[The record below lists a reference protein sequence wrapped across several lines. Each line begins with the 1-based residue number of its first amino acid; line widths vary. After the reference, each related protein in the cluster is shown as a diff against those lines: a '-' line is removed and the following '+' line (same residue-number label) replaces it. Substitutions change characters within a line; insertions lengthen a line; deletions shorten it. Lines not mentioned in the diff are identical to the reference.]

1 MTETVKLTYQGKTY
15 EFPVQEGTCG
25 EKAIDISTL
34 RNTTGLITFDPGFMS
49 TGSCRSKITYL
60 DGEKGVLLYRGY
72 PIEQIAEK
80 SSFIET
86 SYLLIYGEL
95 PTSEQLDDFQYHL
108 VHHSMVHES
117 IKNLYDGFPNN
128 PHPMAVCSSVVG
140 SLATFYQ
147 NELDVRND
155 REVEI
160 AIHRLMAKL
169 PTIAAYSYKKSNGQ
183 PFQYPDN
190 TLSYSQN
197 FLKMM
202 FSLPCEPYEVDEDA
216 AKVLDVLLI
225 LHADHEQNCSTS
237 TVRLVGSSMC
247 NLFASVSSAIYALW
261 GPLHGGA
268 NQAVIE
274 MLQNIHDD
282 GGDVN
287 KYVQK
292 AKDPND
298 PFRLMGFGHRVY
310 KNFDPRSRII
320 KKLAHKIFDR
330 EASHEPLLEIAL
342 KLEEIAIKDDY
353 FVEKKLYPN
362 VDFYSGLI
370 YKALNIPVNMFPVMF
385 AMGRLP
391 GWIAQWK
398 ELQEDEQF
406 RIGRPRQVY
415 TGYAA
420 RDYVPMQKRKG

>member
-1 MTETVKLTYQGKTY
+1 MTEKVKLSYQGKTY

-25 EKAIDISTL
+25 EKAIDISSL
-34 RNTTGLITFDPGFMS
+34 RKTTGLITLDPGFMS
-49 TGSCRSKITYL
+49 TGACQSQITYL

-72 PIEQIAEK
+72 PIEQIAEQ

-95 PTSEQLDDFQYHL
+95 PTPKQLKNFQYHL

-128 PHPMAVCSSVVG
+128 PHPMAVCSAVVG

-169 PTIAAYSYKKSNGQ
+169 PTIAAYSYKKSIGQ

-190 TLSYSQN
+190 TLNYSAN

-202 FSLPCEPYEVDEDA
+202 YSVPCEPYEVDEDA

-282 GGDVN
+282 GCDVN

-292 AKDPND
+292 AKDSND

-320 KKLAHKIFDR
+320 KKLAHKIFEKR
-330 EASHEPLLEIAL
+330 ASQEPLLEIAL
-342 KLEEIAIKDDY
+342 KLEEIAIKDNY
-353 FVEKKLYPN
+353 FVDKKLYPN

-398 ELQEDEQF
+398 ELQEDKQF

-415 TGYAA
+415 LGSAT
-420 RDYVPMQKRKG
+420 RDYIPMQKRNE

>member
-147 NELDVRND
+147 NELDVRNE

-282 GGDVN
+282 GADVN

-415 TGYAA
+415 TGYAS
-420 RDYVPMQKRKG
+420 RDYVPMQKRKE